1 MNSCN
6 NSKDKSVKGYHD
18 LKKNKFSLDD
28 YSLNTSKLCF
38 KDAVSKVEIYRQKTM
53 FIALII
59 IWETNIAYFK

>member
-38 KDAVSKVEIYRQKTM
+38 KDAVSKVEIYR
-53 FIALII
+53 
-59 IWETNIAYFK
+59 